1 MRLANPHTLWLLV
14 AVPAAV
20 IAYALG
26 FASRRRRLAR
36 LGDAV
41 LVAKMTADVSVA
53 RKVTRIAAG
62 RHARRVEA
70 AFPDCSRCG
79 QAGFMRTGTG

>member
-53 RKVTRIAAG
+53 RKVTRAALG
-62 RHARRVEA
+62 HSTVTVSELYAEMDQAKATAVA
-70 AFPDCSRCG
+70 AELG
-79 QAGFMRTGTG
+79 